1 MGNAPER
8 LSKGERTRERII
20 AEVAPIFNQKGYFG
34 ASMADIL
41 EVTGLQKG
49 GVYRHFESKEDLALA
64 AFDYAFHLYHEHLK
78 AALNRINSPKEK
90 LVAVLDE
97 LCGLAESPLI
107 PGGCPLLNTGIES
120 DDTHPV
126 LRQRAQ
132 EAMTMWRNEL
142 RGIILLG
149 KRMGEINA
157 SVNAEAFTTVFIAT
171 VEGSI
176 FLAKLYDN
184 PAFMV
189 QALGHLKGMI
199 REQL

>member
-1 MGNAPER
+1 MAAGPT
-8 LSKGERTRERII
+8 KGERTRERII
-20 AEVAPIFNQKGYFG
+20 ADVAPLFNQKGYYG
-34 ASMADIL
+34 ASMADIMDA
-41 EVTGLQKG
+41 TGLQKG

-64 AFDYAFHLYHEHLK
+64 AFDYAFHLYDEHLK
-78 AALNRINSPKEK
+78 VVLDRIESPKEK

-97 LCGLAESPLI
+97 LCTLAEKPLI

-120 DDTHPV
+120 DDNHPT
-126 LRQRAQ
+126 LRERAQ
-132 EAMTMWRNEL
+132 EAMTGWRNDL

-149 KRMGEINA
+149 KRNGEIK
-157 SVNAEAFTTVFIAT
+157 STVDAEEFTTVFIAT

-184 PAFMV
+184 PAFML

-199 REQL
+199 RTAL